1 MARNLL
7 TPEQTERLKQT
18 LASGS
23 RLGASDLRLL
33 NMDVYRERLG
43 ADWFKYKGIINAL
56 AAAAIKAELAREDFY
71 VETKNGYG
79 IFFFKKDLDE
89 IQVIS
94 DRIADKLQRELSRE
108 SVFGDPPLTCVAKS
122 ANCDDFLRQLEADE
136 RSARAAAQP
145 APQAAQMIAAEP
157 SVYAPLW
164 HTKVQRV
171 LGSMFVPQPPAVTR
185 RVTDREY
192 YSSNE
197 AHAVRDIR
205 GFTTMLAD
213 AYKLQKAG
221 QSTTIVFS
229 INFSTFCSIEFNKD
243 YMLALRQTPAPL
255 LQYLTPR
262 FVRIPPGTVQP
273 LLAAKVQLL
282 ASIFRHVV
290 VHSRAL
296 VALQTLEF
304 VSCSIL
310 STSWKDVQT
319 VISDRAGKCS
329 AVDVLRLFQNSAKT
343 LRLNS
348 LIGGI
353 DTPEALNAALVA
365 DIELVSGSAVMPFAE
380 APFAQRAFT
389 LKDVRAGQ
397 NQLARAELLA
407 RR

>member
-7 TPEQTERLKQT
+7 SPEQTERLKQT

-33 NMDVYRERLG
+33 NMNVYRERLG

-79 IFFFKKDLDE
+79 IFFFKKDLEE

-108 SVFGDPPLTCVAKS
+108 PMFGDPPLSCVAKS
-122 ANCDDFLRQLEADE
+122 ANCDEFLRQLEAE
-136 RSARAAAQP
+136 EQNARATAAAVQKP
-145 APQAAQMIAAEP
+145 ASLAVSEAP

-171 LGSMFVPQPPAVTR
+171 LGSMFVPPPPTLTR
-185 RVTDREY
+185 RVPDREY
-192 YSSNE
+192 YASSE
-197 AHAVRDIR
+197 THAISDIR
-205 GFTTMLAD
+205 GFTAMLAD

-221 QSTTIVFS
+221 QSTTIIFS
-229 INFSTFCSIEFNKD
+229 INFATFCSVEFNKD

-273 LLAAKVQLL
+273 LIAAKVQLL
-282 ASIFRHVV
+282 ATIFRHVV
-290 VHSRAL
+290 VHSRSL
-296 VALQTLEF
+296 VALQSLEF
-304 VSCSIL
+304 VPCSIL
-310 STSWKDVQT
+310 STSWKDVQN
-319 VISDRAGKCS
+319 VIHDRAGKCS
-329 AVDVLRLFQNSAKT
+329 ATDVLRLFQNSAKT
-343 LRLNS
+343 LKLNS
-348 LIGGI
+348 LIAGI
-353 DTPEALNAALVA
+353 DTPEALSAALAA
-365 DIELVSGSAVMPFAE
+365 DVELVSGSAVMPFSGS
-380 APFAQRAFT
+380 PFVQRAFT
-389 LKDVRAGQ
+389 LSDVRGAP
-397 NQLARAELLA
+397 LRASNVGS
-407 RR
+407 R

>member
-7 TPEQTERLKQT
+7 TPAQTERLKQT

-33 NMDVYRERLG
+33 NMNVYRDRLG

-56 AAAAIKAELAREDFY
+56 AAAAIKAELGREDFY

-79 IFFFKKDLDE
+79 IFFFKKDLEE

-94 DRIADKLQRELSRE
+94 DRIAEKLQRELSRE
-108 SVFGDPPLTCVAKS
+108 PMFGDPPLTCIAKS
-122 ANCDDFLRQLEADE
+122 ANCDEFLRQMEADE
-136 RSARAAAQP
+136 QNARAAATSAQP
-145 APQAAQMIAAEP
+145 ASVAAAEP

-171 LGSMFVPQPPAVTR
+171 LGSIFVPPPPAIQR
-185 RVTDREY
+185 RVPDREY
-192 YSSNE
+192 YASNE
-197 AHAVRDIR
+197 AHALRDIR

-221 QSTTIVFS
+221 QGTTIIFS
-229 INFSTFCSIEFNKD
+229 INFATFCSVEFNKD
-243 YMLALRQTPAPL
+243 YMLALRQTPAAL

-282 ASIFRHVV
+282 ATIFRHVV
-290 VHSRAL
+290 VHSRAM
-296 VALQTLEF
+296 VALQALEF
-304 VSCSIL
+304 VPCSIL

-319 VISDRAGKCS
+319 LINERAGKCT
-329 AVDVLRLFQNSAKT
+329 AIDVLRPFQNAAKT

-348 LIGGI
+348 LIAGI
-353 DTPEALNAALVA
+353 DTPDALAAALA
-365 DIELVSGSAVMPFAE
+365 AEIELVSGSAVMPFAE
-380 APFAQRAFT
+380 VPFLQRTFT
-389 LKDVRAGQ
+389 LNDVRTGQ
-397 NQLARAELLA
+397 KAPARAGL
-407 RR
+407 R

>member
-56 AAAAIKAELAREDFY
+56 AAAAIKAELGREDFY

-136 RSARAAAQP
+136 RSARAAQAGPQP
-145 APQAAQMIAAEP
+145 APVVTAEP
-157 SVYAPLW
+157 SIYAPLW

-171 LGSMFVPQPPAVTR
+171 LGSMFVPASPPAMKR
-185 RVTDREY
+185 RVPDREY
-192 YSSNE
+192 YASNE
-197 AHAVRDIR
+197 AHAIRDIR
-205 GFTTMLAD
+205 GFSAMLAD

-229 INFSTFCSIEFNKD
+229 INFATFCSVEFNKD
-243 YMLALRQTPAPL
+243 YMMALRQTPAPL

-282 ASIFRHVV
+282 TSIFRHVV

-304 VSCSIL
+304 VPCSIL

-329 AVDVLRLFQNSAKT
+329 AIDVLRQFQNSAKT
-343 LRLNS
+343 LRFNS

-353 DTPEALNAALVA
+353 DTPEALNAALAA
-365 DIELVSGSAVMPFAE
+365 DIELVSGSAVLPFAE
-380 APFAQRAFT
+380 TPFAQRAFT
-389 LKDVRAGQ
+389 LSD
-397 NQLARAELLA
+397 ARVAQKKPA
-407 RR
+407 HAAAH

>member
-7 TPEQTERLKQT
+7 TPAQTERLKQA

-56 AAAAIKAELAREDFY
+56 AAAAIKAELSREDFHL
-71 VETKNGYG
+71 ETKNGYG
-79 IFFFKKDLDE
+79 IFFFKKDLEE
-89 IQVIS
+89 IQTIS

-108 SVFGDPPLTCVAKS
+108 SAFGDPPLTCVAKS
-122 ANCDDFLRQLEADE
+122 ANCDDFLRQLEAEE
-136 RSARAAAQP
+136 RNARAAQAEAAPP
-145 APQAAQMIAAEP
+145 ASIVGNEP

-185 RVTDREY
+185 RVSDREY

-197 AHAVRDIR
+197 AHAIRDIR

-229 INFSTFCSIEFNKD
+229 INFATFCSVEFNKD
-243 YMLALRQTPAPL
+243 YMMALRQTPAPL

-273 LLAAKVQLL
+273 LMAAKVQLL
-282 ASIFRHVV
+282 ASIFRHVI
-290 VHSRAL
+290 VHSRAM
-296 VALQTLEF
+296 VAVQSLEF
-304 VSCSIL
+304 VPCSIL
-310 STSWKDVQT
+310 STSWKDVQNL
-319 VISDRAGKCS
+319 INDRAGKCT
-329 AVDVLRLFQNSAKT
+329 AVDVLRPFQHAAKA
-343 LRLNS
+343 LRLKS
-348 LIGGI
+348 LIAGI
-353 DTPEALNAALVA
+353 DTPEALTAALAA
-365 DIELVSGSAVMPFAE
+365 DVELVSGSAVMPFAE
-380 APFAQRAFT
+380 TPFAQRAFT
-389 LKDVRAGQ
+389 LNDVRGQ
-397 NQLARAELLA
+397 KPARAA
-407 RR
+407 SR